1 MGTSDGTISYN
12 SQELHNLHSSLSSNS
27 KGIKDE
33 IEGLISEAEN
43 LKKSGKWS
51 GDMYDA
57 FMLNI
62 RNYKKEHLDPL
73 LEVMDE
79 YVDAVG
85 EAAQRTEE
93 TTNAG
98 VARFQ

>member
-1 MGTSDGTISYN
+1 MSTSDGTISYN
-12 SQELHNLHSSLSSNS
+12 SQELQNLHGSLEKDA
-27 KGIKDE
+27 KGIRDE
-33 IEGLISEAEN
+33 IEGLVQEAEN
-43 LKKSGKWS
+43 LKVSGKWS
-51 GDMYDA
+51 GDMYEA

-73 LEVMDE
+73 LDVMDE
-79 YVDAVG
+79 YVVAVG

>member
-1 MGTSDGTISYN
+1 MSQSDGTISYN
-12 SQELHNLHSSLSSNS
+12 SQELNNLYTSLGANA
-27 KGIKDE
+27 KGIREEVDSLVK
-33 IEGLISEAEN
+33 EAEN
-43 LKKSGKWS
+43 LKSSGKWS
-51 GDMYDA
+51 GEMYDA

-62 RNYKKEHLDPL
+62 TNYKKEHLDPL
-73 LEVMDE
+73 LDVMDE

-85 EAAQRTEE
+85 KAAQRTEE